1 MSNSINTDSESYYE
15 TDDETYY
22 ETDDENIV
30 GSYYNSYE
38 EEEPSLTKYNIVIC
52 EKYNPQY
59 HGITDSEVIYHYL
72 THIRFKKYKHNEIRN
87 TLTAIFRRST
97 IEIAECIYLRSQ
109 ECVSILKTFWLKIIQ
124 RKWKNILKERKIIIK
139 KRCHPNS
146 LRHREIYGKWP
157 NDCCNYPVLKGMLS
171 KLSSLSRTSPF

>member
-1 MSNSINTDSESYYE
+1 MNNKFIMSNSDTNTDSESYYE
-15 TDDETYY
+15 TDDENI
-22 ETDDENIV
+22 TDSN
-30 GSYYNSYE
+30 YNFYDP
-38 EEEPSLTKYNIVIC
+38 EEPSQTKYNIVLC

-59 HGITDSEVIYHYL
+59 HGITDGEVIHHYL
-72 THIRFKKYKHNEIRN
+72 THIRFKKYNYNEIRN
-87 TLTAIFRRST
+87 TLTTTFRRST
-97 IEIAECIYLRSQ
+97 VEIAECIYLMSQ
-109 ECVSILKTFWLKIIQ
+109 ECISILKTFWLKIIQ

-139 KRCHPNS
+139 KRSHPNS